1 MDEWTKVSIGL
12 YIHQVTTFFKAKN
25 VDYQE
30 DDGTQQRCI
39 VMMVANFR
47 GLAAAWY
54 QDRLSR
60 GAKFRRICTQV
71 CDMTERDKFNNRH
84 QGSRPPH
91 AYLQR
96 QRQDDDMEVDNAQV
110 QHRGQ
115 RQVGP
120 FYNCGRMG
128 HRISDCRSPPRNN
141 QGRSQAQPQRNNNS
155 RHANRPQRAQC
166 NKPSRQ
172 HNTQVTKVNSDTEG
186 SEDDVEEV
194 ILGNNMG
201 LAQQDSAEEESL
213 NINTAQQAVPA
224 QENKLMIVH
233 GALDSTSVR
242 ILIDSGASNLLCR
255 PGLVKTVIRSKE
267 VQAEGFDGHCSGI
280 KKVKEVSGTLCFGQW
295 TFPDLIL
302 TEWDLGKKDFDV
314 ILGKPWFFRCNPV
327 IDWRTHQI
335 LNVNSSEVEPERIEG
350 WMIKVTT
357 KTEPQQKLHP
367 LVARVVEEFRDV
379 PKSTCERSFDYWVN
393 HDRCSSSNRKRAS
406 ATFGLITPFGLGE
419 LNLFLN

>member
-1 MDEWTKVSIGL
+1 MPRSKTRKPQLAVTKDIGDLFDYPDLPVKLRQDL
-12 YIHQVTTFFKAKN
+12 YVLTRHQRVVINKLRAQIPEAKN
-25 VDYQE
+25 SDARNAIQE
-30 DDGTQQRCI
+30 ITDLLIHRNDQTEELIEGVLDRKII
-39 VMMVANFR
+39 VYHKAR
-47 GLAAAWY
+47 KIKAE
-54 QDRLSR
+54 
-60 GAKFRRICTQV
+60 AKR
-71 CDMTERDKFNNRH
+71 
-84 QGSRPPH
+84 
-91 AYLQR
+91 
-96 QRQDDDMEVDNAQV
+96 
-110 QHRGQ
+110 
-115 RQVGP
+115 
-120 FYNCGRMG
+120 
-128 HRISDCRSPPRNN
+128 
-141 QGRSQAQPQRNNNS
+141 PQRNT
-155 RHANRPQRAQC
+155 
-166 NKPSRQ
+166 PSRQ
-172 HNTQVTKVNSDTEG
+172 HNAQVTEVNSDTED

-255 PGLVKTVIRSKE
+255 PGLAKTVIRSKE

-335 LNVNSSEVEPERIEG
+335 LNVNSSE
-350 WMIKVTT
+350 
-357 KTEPQQKLHP
+357 
-367 LVARVVEEFRDV
+367 
-379 PKSTCERSFDYWVN
+379 
-393 HDRCSSSNRKRAS
+393 
-406 ATFGLITPFGLGE
+406 
-419 LNLFLN
+419 